1 MVLLA
6 RFRPLLPNPRVVDD
20 VVEVLN
26 DQAVSTK
33 YLRTARSLGKGQY
46 AEVFFGYDC
55 SDGKKIAIKR
65 IDWRKQVELNGPRIE
80 DVLRRE
86 IQTMQNINHRNIV
99 RLHDT
104 LVNQDLLSITL
115 HNFCSFSR
123 TNNLFFLFDSL
134 FPLFFP
140 SCFWEIILMHVF
152 AIDQSTDPLYFFFQI
167 FFLSC

>member
-1 MVLLA
+1 MCFVTFFLLVYLLFIKDNAVPLLGTIMVLLA
-6 RFRPLLPNPRVVDD
+6 RFRPLLSNPRIVDD

-65 IDWRKQVELNGPRIE
+65 IDWRKQVELNGARIE

-104 LVNQDLLSITL
+104 LVNQITRL
-115 HNFCSFSR
+115 
-123 TNNLFFLFDSL
+123 
-134 FPLFFP
+134 
-140 SCFWEIILMHVF
+140 I
-152 AIDQSTDPLYFFFQI
+152 
-167 FFLSC
+167 